1 MINGENQVSLAFLF
15 AVVAVVGTIYNIVTS
30 SKKNTKAE
38 AEGIIKA
45 NLKLDEL
52 CQTTRETRLDIRTL
66 ETKIDQIKEK
76 QMEHELRL
84 SNVEKKVEEL

>member
-1 MINGENQVSLAFLF
+1 MTPDTQVSFAFIF
-15 AVVAVVGTIYNIVTS
+15 AVVAVVGTIYNIITS
-30 SKKNTKAE
+30 SKKNNREE
-38 AEGIIKA
+38 ASGIIKA